1 MSEEYMCSFLIKAAS
16 EVATLKAASEVATLL
31 STQFKGDRR
40 TLLF

>member
-1 MSEEYMCSFLIKAAS
+1 MCSFLIKAAS